1 VKNFLFFVCLGIG
14 VYQVCGYLSERK
26 AQRAYNAFIASEPK
40 NRAASQAGFTDAIA
54 LDGVDP
60 TVMTVMMPC
69 GCPLEAGRRGQ
80 ALVDKMKAAG
90 IPVTASSSAHVTLK
104 GNSREDLEAQMA
116 LANKIMN
123 GETPIVFYRG
133 RAKNNPSFD
142 DVALEYRTAQ

>member
-1 VKNFLFFVCLGIG
+1 VKNFLFIVSLGIC
-14 VYQVCGYLSERK
+14 VYEVCGYLSEHR
-26 AQRAYNAFIASEPK
+26 AQRAYTSFLASEPK
-40 NRAASQAGFTDAIA
+40 NRPASQAGFHDAIA

-80 ALVDKMKAAG
+80 VLVDRLKAAG
-90 IPVTASSSAHVTLK
+90 IPVTASASAHVTLK
-104 GNSREDLEAQMA
+104 GNSAEDLQAQMA
-116 LANKIMN
+116 LANKVME

-142 DVALEYRTAQ
+142 DVALEYRTAR